1 MYFLHGADY
10 NPDQWFDSP
19 DLLEKDIELMKKA
32 HCNVVSLAMFSWA
45 SLEPEEGIYHLDWLE
60 IIINNLYQNGIYTI
74 LSTPSGARPHWLASK
89 YPEVLR
95 VEANRTR
102 NLFGGRH
109 NHCYT
114 SPLYRKKVGAINE
127 KLATRFGHHPGVILW
142 HLSNEYGGECHCPLC
157 QEAFRD
163 WLKAKYQTLD
173 ALNKAWWTTFWSH
186 TYTSWEQ
193 IESPAPHGENALHG
207 LNLDWKRFV
216 SHQTLDF
223 IKWERDRLKPFAPH
237 IPVTT
242 NLMYYYNTLNYFD
255 FKDELDILSWDSY
268 PVWHR
273 YDTSDETIAADTAMF
288 HDIIRSIK
296 QAPFLLMES
305 TPSQTNWQNVSK
317 LKRPGMHMLS
327 SLQAIA
333 HGSQSVQYFQWRKS
347 RGASEKFHGAVID
360 HYGKE
365 DTRVFKEVSE
375 LGKRLEELKPIATS
389 KVNAQVA
396 MLYDWENKWA
406 LEDAQGPRNIGMH
419 YKETIQDHYKAFWRL
434 GIPVDFVDMSCDLTG
449 YKVFVA
455 PMMYMLRHNFH
466 TKIRDFVAAGGTFI
480 GTYWSGVVDEND
492 LCYLGETPH
501 GLTDVLGIRTEEID
515 SLFDGEHNSSST
527 TLVYDLCEL
536 AHVTTAKVLMTYN
549 EDFYQGK
556 PTLTVNSFGKGQAYY
571 MATRF
576 EEGFYDNFYNQL
588 TKKLNLYSLLPYK
601 LPKGVIVSSRQ
612 DDTHHYLFLQNFT
625 NTKQEIPPLGASYEA
640 LSSCKSIH
648 EAFHL
653 EAYEVL
659 TLKVPV

>member
-10 NPDQWFDSP
+10 NPDQWLDSP

-163 WLKAKYQTLD
+163 WLKAKYQTLE
-173 ALNKAWWTTFWSH
+173 ALNKAWWTIFWSH

-223 IKWERDRLKPFAPH
+223 IKWERDHLKPFAPH

-268 PVWHR
+268 PVWHK
-273 YDTSDETIAADTAMF
+273 YDKSDETIAADTAMF

-296 QAPFLLMES
+296 RAPFLLMES

-515 SLFDGEHNSSST
+515 SLFDGEYNSSST

-588 TKKLNLYSLLPYK
+588 TKKLNLYSPLPYK

-612 DDTHHYLFLQNFT
+612 DDTHRYLFLQNFT

-659 TLKVPV
+659 ILKVPV